1 MNAEMDNR
9 SPLVGAT
16 FRVVAIDGLPVLPAP
31 LADLS
36 FDAEGN
42 VGGCATINR
51 LRGQYSLE
59 GGALTFGPL
68 ASTMMAGPQEAMA
81 QEQRLFQALARVTQV
96 DIDPE
101 ADTVDLRDA
110 EGMAV
115 VTLEYAVLTL

>member
-68 ASTMMAGPQEAMA
+68 ASTMMAGPQEARRPVG
-81 QEQRLFQALARVTQV
+81 RLTATRPA
-96 DIDPE
+96 DPAASSPKE
-101 ADTVDLRDA
+101 RKETPKGR
-110 EGMAV
+110 G
-115 VTLEYAVLTL
+115 

>member
-36 FDAEGN
+36 FDAEDN

-59 GGALTFGPL
+59 GGA
-68 ASTMMAGPQEAMA
+68 MA

-96 DIDPE
+96 DLDPE